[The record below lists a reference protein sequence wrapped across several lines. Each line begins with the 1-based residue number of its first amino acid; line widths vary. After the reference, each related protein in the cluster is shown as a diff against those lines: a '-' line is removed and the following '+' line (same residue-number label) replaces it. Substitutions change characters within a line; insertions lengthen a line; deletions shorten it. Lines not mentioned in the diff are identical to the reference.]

1 MPPATA
7 PRIFRPH
14 RHTAVLP
21 MDGSERR
28 CQRLQ
33 ETFRRTASCRRADHG
48 KSCRH
53 FALVSRGHRSD
64 RTPPRESPRHF
75 AARMDESVIV
85 GYYTSAEVHP
95 RSPARLLLSKER
107 KKPMARNDGIDRTF
121 ARNQDLPTLDDVAKV
136 QEHNER
142 EKDSYS
148 NQDIDTTQTH
158 RNVHF
163 KKPTD
168 SYAAMF
174 DQMIADGVISTR
186 GLKADAVKYGE
197 LLFDVNSAYFH
208 NHGGYEYA
216 KQFYADAYKAA
227 VEIVGGEQ
235 YILSAVMHAD
245 ERNRAMSE
253 ALGEDVYHY
262 HLHVVYIP
270 VVEKQILWSKRCKDE
285 FLRGTVK
292 ETITQVSRSK
302 KWESKP
308 VLNEDGN
315 PMLNAKGKKI
325 LKSSYSVLQDDFFNF
340 MRAAGYTDVE
350 RGERGST
357 EEHLTVTQFKLQA
370 EQHRLETVTGQV
382 EQAEQSLADAKAATE
397 KQKKKLE
404 ALQKETKA
412 AKTIALTV
420 QDIEEM
426 GKKNALTGNVSLT
439 PDQCDTLKRYAV
451 NGIIANADNKRLKE
465 KLASAEKTISIW
477 KQRYEAVNEKY
488 MELKQKAQ
496 PFLDAIEIASERVWA
511 FVHAIL
517 ARGKETQEHKH
528 PMNKT
533 VEEINKMIM
542 EDAPMEEINDAIGY
556 IDIYSC
562 FDPIFEPPIDFLEE
576 CRKHWETAQSSFRK
590 TIERKIGNTWY
601 VIETECDGNEPLADK
616 VKRLIF
622 SDKGGIC

>member
-7 PRIFRPH
+7 PRISRPH

-136 QEHNER
+136 QEHNKR

-285 FLRGTVK
+285 SLRGTVK

-308 VLNEDGN
+308 VLDENGN

-340 MRAAGYTDVE
+340 MRNAGYTDVE
-350 RGERGST
+350 RGECGST
-357 EEHLTVTQFKLQA
+357 EEHLTVTQFKVQA
-370 EQHRLETVTGQV
+370 EQQRLEAVTGQV
-382 EQAEQSLADAKAATE
+382 AQAEQSLADAKAATE

-404 ALQKETKA
+404 ALKKETQA
-412 AKTIALTV
+412 AKSVAMTAHE
-420 QDIEEM
+420 IESM
-426 GKKNALTGNVSLT
+426 GKKNPITGNVT
-439 PDQCDTLKRYAV
+439 MTADECRTLKDYAV
-451 NGIIANADNKRLKE
+451 SSFAEKSE
-465 KLASAEKTISIW
+465 KLKYKQKFEQADKNAKIW
-477 KQRYEAVNEKY
+477 KDRFEKLNKDYE
-488 MELKQKAQ
+488 ELKQKAQ
-496 PFLDAIEIASERVWA
+496 PFLDAIEIASEKVWA
-511 FVHAIL
+511 FINAIL
-517 ARGKETQEHKH
+517 ARGKELYEHKH
-528 PMNKT
+528 PARNRGQDM
-533 VEEINKMIM
+533 EI
-542 EDAPMEEINDAIGY
+542 
-556 IDIYSC
+556 
-562 FDPIFEPPIDFLEE
+562 
-576 CRKHWETAQSSFRK
+576 
-590 TIERKIGNTWY
+590 
-601 VIETECDGNEPLADK
+601 
-616 VKRLIF
+616 
-622 SDKGGIC
+622 